1 MLRKLLAVLAAIAV
15 TTGLTMAVTSGAD
28 AKSALPA
35 HGSYSG
41 VDHAGRMVTFS
52 FSGNYMSHFTVGH
65 KVIGGAHVGSG
76 ARGTRPATAASAPRA
91 CGSPTPTSPAPGA
104 RAAAPGRTSRRT
116 LDPPMTIQPYV
127 GTYMGR
133 DHTGLK
139 VHLTFSHGRINNFT
153 LDHSNRGSIPVT
165 NGKFETCLQS
175 ICVKGH
181 WQSEYEVVGSVATG
195 QRLALVDL
203 GRVRVRSLNV
213 VSPVTSTQ
221 RHEPVAAVPADLD

>member
-28 AKSALPA
+28 AKSTLPA

-52 FSGNYMSHFTVGH
+52 FSGNSMSHFTVGH

-76 ARGTRPATAASAPRA
+76 AAWHETCHGGFCTKGMWVTDTHVTGSWREGGGTWTHFSAYA
-91 CGSPTPTSPAPGA
+91 H
-104 RAAAPGRTSRRT
+104 
-116 LDPPMTIQPYV
+116 PPMTIQPYT
-127 GTYMGR
+127 GSYMGR

-139 VHLTFSHGRINNFT
+139 IHLSFSHGRINSFT
-153 LDHSNRGSIPVT
+153 LDHSNRGNIPVT

-175 ICVKGH
+175 VCVKGH
-181 WQSEYEVVGSVATG
+181 WQSEYEVVGSI
-195 QRLALVDL
+195 R
-203 GRVRVRSLNV
+203 
-213 VSPVTSTQ
+213 PVNSSHWVTWDAYAY
-221 RHEPVAAVPADLD
+221 AA